1 MPERILWW
9 FMDKAKIYIK
19 PMWPTIKWILIL
31 IPFGIPLLMAIAFI
45 RLTKPDYKE

>member
-9 FMDKAKIYIK
+9 FMDKAKQYLY

-31 IPFGIPLLMAIAFI
+31 VPFGIPLLLAVAIL
-45 RLTKPDYKE
+45 RVSKSDKKE